1 MESIKNSTE
10 VGQIKITKYN
20 KRIFL
25 LLKGWVTK
33 SNDMKEDIIILRKS
47 ANAILFSLLLKFLKV
62 TSFYLRPLEI

>member
-62 TSFYLRPLEI
+62 TSFYLRSLEI